1 MDSAAFNLPSE
12 ATAVLRETASYR
24 AQRCQAEL
32 RMVEPPTEEEL
43 KMLEDDDFHLGNYIR
58 TLQDMDIGLFSTL
71 YALGFM
77 DGYLHALRTLKFH
90 SMVGDYLES
99 DNTGDMTPPTPPS
112 SSPDSSKDVLG
123 DFLRSMGVDPDNGDT
138 GKVDEK

>member
-12 ATAVLRETASYR
+12 ATTVLRETASYR
-24 AQRCQAEL
+24 AQRCHAEL

-43 KMLEDDDFHLGNYIR
+43 KMLEDDDFHLGNHIR
-58 TLQDMDIGLFSTL
+58 TLQDMDIGLFCTL

-77 DGYLHALRTLKFH
+77 DGYMHALRTLKLH